1 MNQEQVLREFNA
13 LPPIA
18 QQEARDFIAFL
29 RSKYL
34 RKTTEKVQSLPDVI
48 DEPFVGMWRDRS
60 EMTNSSNW
68 GRNVRTKEWG

>member
-1 MNQEQVLREFNA
+1 VNQEQVLREFNA